1 MAGSDPGSRGSSPQP
16 SHSDWGRLE
25 AAFLSGWRNFWQSV
39 GKERAAPRAS
49 AEEADEETSSL
60 TRLPI
65 DVQLYILSFLSPHDL
80 CQLGSTSHYWNET
93 VRDPILWRYFLLR
106 DLPSWSS
113 VDWKSLPDLEI
124 LKKPISEVTNGA
136 FF

>member
-1 MAGSDPGSRGSSPQP
+1 M
-16 SHSDWGRLE
+16 
-25 AAFLSGWRNFWQSV
+25 

-49 AEEADEETSSL
+49 QEEAGEEASAL

-65 DVQLYILSFLSPHDL
+65 DVQLYILSFLSPYDL

-106 DLPSWSS
+106 DLPSWPS

-124 LKKPISEVTNGA
+124 LKKAYI
-136 FF
+136 